1 MKKLLPHLL
10 LAFLVVGCA
19 PKPKIINIVDGKI
32 SSNSI
37 TLKTDDIKEDCKK
50 ECITFTVSS
59 NKWCDCM
66 NQCSQDVLNK
76 FSFGNMNMK
85 IRIEECLIELEEPVE
100 PEEPKEGVMPS
111 IPNVKMPVQPTPPEI
126 EKDK

>member
-1 MKKLLPHLL
+1 MKKLLL
-10 LAFLVVGCA
+10 LALLIVGCA
-19 PKPKIINIVDGKI
+19 PKPKITNIVDGKI

-59 NKWCDCM
+59 NEWCDCM

-85 IRIEECLIELEEPVE
+85 ILIEECLKELEET
-100 PEEPKEGVMPS
+100 KKGVMPS
-111 IPNVKMPVQPTPPEI
+111 IPK
-126 EKDK
+126 